1 MEGLR
6 QRARAAFPG
15 ELLFAESSHKVRVV
29 QLLKDSSQN
38 TIFTESKV
46 LCSKLTE
53 EIRDSSPKRPLKHST
68 EQKPDLTL
76 QLIALDSHVT
86 PSGKKPLRHRE
97 NLIDLHRED
106 FLDLFDA
113 CEIEP
118 YFLYLISQNASG
130 YHHFKHP
137 PPDSKIG
144 HVDSFYLCSPWM
156 TAVWSHNAS
165 MGNTR
170 VIIILPRTP
179 VTNDQTAN
187 LITNIRPVTFQEITE
202 ILREQ
207 QNLVGQA
214 LFMQT
219 VFSTEMVTCLY
230 DVLRIENHNMSQL
243 EDLTQQAQEIQASGR
258 SPEIG
263 EVDMSQLWQ
272 LASVSNIAGFIVS
285 QLGII
290 ARQNDAAL
298 ELLSTLGKT
307 YGIGQSDHTGAP
319 KSGVPSKPDIAADD
333 DLGQAIWLLHGQ
345 MATQKKDIQQ
355 LQERGSNQSS
365 TILNLINQSMAIT
378 TQSDSNAMKTIAV
391 MTMFFLPGTFFA
403 TLFAIPSLHWA
414 DDQVV
419 SGRFWIYW
427 GFTLPCMAVII
438 LIYKYW
444 RDIRTWLRDR

>member
-1 MEGLR
+1 MFT
-6 QRARAAFPG
+6 Q
-15 ELLFAESSHKVRVV
+15 SSHKVRLV
-29 QLLKDSSQN
+29 QILKDSSQN
-38 TIFTESKV
+38 TIFTE
-46 LCSKLTE
+46 
-53 EIRDSSPKRPLKHST
+53 IRDSFPKRPLKQST
-68 EQKPDLTL
+68 EQKPKLTL

-86 PSGKKPLRHRE
+86 PSGEKPLRHRE
-97 NLIDLHRED
+97 NLIDLHREN

-113 CEIEP
+113 CKIEP
-118 YFLYLISQNASG
+118 YFLYLISQHANG

-170 VIIILPRTP
+170 VIVILPRTP

-214 LFMQT
+214 LFMHT

-243 EDLTQQAQEIQASGR
+243 EDLTPQAQEFQTSGR

-263 EVDMSQLWQ
+263 EVDLSQLWQ

-307 YGIGQSDHTGAP
+307 HGIGQSDHTGAP

-365 TILNLINQSMAIT
+365 TVRKPLVLKIAHLEFALTTDLQILNLINQNMAIT

-403 TLFAIPSLHWA
+403 TLFAIPSLHWTDA
-414 DDQVV
+414 QVI

-427 GFTLPCMAVII
+427 GFTLPCTAVII

-444 RDIRTWLRDR
+444 RDIRIWLRGR